1 MMRRR
6 LTLGVAVASVL
17 MTVTGCA
24 QIPTSG
30 PVERGDEVQGTEDDP
45 PVRVLP
51 RGPVAGQSQQEV
63 VEGFLD
69 ASASFEDR
77 HAVARRFL
85 TTHAADQW
93 NPDAG
98 VTVIDDFPRP
108 TYQVQGS
115 RVELRAKQT
124 ARITREG
131 AFVPRGGVGISR
143 TFIMKRE
150 GDSWRIAKPP
160 PGLLL
165 DRIEVSLAFR
175 AYDVYFMNRASQPF
189 LVADP
194 VYLPVGQSGSATSL
208 VQALLDGPTQWL
220 RPAVESMIPADTE
233 LYLDSVPV
241 ENGIADVD
249 LSAEFLNAD
258 PEAQEQAAAQIT
270 ATLLERSVSVTGVTI
285 SVEGTTL
292 QLPSAPAVFTS
303 ETWESFDP
311 NALTPGLGALFVR
324 EGVVRRLDDE
334 GRQPKVQGALGL
346 GHYNVRDPSQSWD
359 GATITALN
367 QRRTQLL
374 VTHPFLERR
383 VDSRLPGRGLLP
395 ATIDANDRVWALDVG
410 GRRPTLWVSQGARWR
425 RAVLRV
431 PPGEI
436 TSLRVSA
443 DGTRMAIVV
452 HRDSGRPGR
461 GELMVGRVVPGAD
474 RLRVEAFRR
483 IERSLADVDDASWVD
498 GSTLVVLGSSSGSV
512 VQPTLIN
519 INRTVTDVPGELLVG
534 LTSVVG
540 APGLPLLADTPRGV
554 IWQSTASDWRA
565 LTPGTDPAYPG

>member
-1 MMRRR
+1 M
-6 LTLGVAVASVL
+6 A
-17 MTVTGCA
+17 TGCA

-30 PVERGDEVQGTEDDP
+30 PIERGDEVQGTEDDP
-45 PVRVLP
+45 QVRVLP

-69 ASASFEDR
+69 ASASFEDD

-85 TTHAADQW
+85 TTQAADRW
-93 NPDAG
+93 NDDAG
-98 VTVIDDFPRP
+98 VTVVDDFPRP
-108 TYQVQGS
+108 TYRVQGP
-115 RVELRAKQT
+115 RVQFSAKQT
-124 ARITREG
+124 ARITPDG
-131 AFVPRGGVGISR
+131 AFVPRGGVDISR
-143 TFIMKRE
+143 TFTMKRE

-175 AYDVYFMNRASQPF
+175 AYDIYFMNRASQPF

-194 VYLPVGQSGSATSL
+194 RYLPVGQSGSATSL
-208 VQALLDGPTQWL
+208 VQALLGGPTQWL
-220 RPAVESMIPADTE
+220 RPAVESMIPADTD
-233 LYLDSVPV
+233 LFVDSVPV

-249 LSAEFLNAD
+249 LSAEFFDAD

-285 SVEGTTL
+285 SVEGAPL
-292 QLPSAPAVFTS
+292 QLPSAPGVFTS

-311 NALTPGLGALFVR
+311 NALTPALGALFVR
-324 EGVVRRLDDE
+324 DGVVRRLDEE
-334 GRQPKVQGALGL
+334 GREPKVQGALGL
-346 GHYNVRDPSQSWD
+346 GNYDVRDPSQSWD

-367 QRRTQLL
+367 QRGTRLL
-374 VTHPFLERR
+374 VTHPFLARG
-383 VDSRLPGRGLLP
+383 VDSRLPGSDLLP

-410 GRRPTLWVSQGARWR
+410 GRRPALWVSQGERWR

-443 DGTRMAIVV
+443 DGTRMAIVI
-452 HRDSGRPGR
+452 HRDPGRPGR

-512 VQPTLIN
+512 VQPTLIS

-554 IWQSTASDWRA
+554 IWQSTASDWRE